1 MIFDLQCALLYKAR
15 EEVDPIN
22 ESVALAKKVD
32 ASSKNDIEGTSRKA
46 GKVEPS
52 ELLVTE
58 VPIRDDKG
66 KASVS
71 YQDGVESINEGEKD
85 KGQLDLKL
93 HLNGI

>member
-1 MIFDLQCALLYKAR
+1 MH
-15 EEVDPIN
+15 
-22 ESVALAKKVD
+22 
-32 ASSKNDIEGTSRKA
+32 SSKNAAEGTSGKA

-66 KASVS
+66 KASVN
-71 YQDGVESINEGEKD
+71 YQDSVESIDEGEKD

-93 HLNGI
+93 HLNRI